1 MSSTSSPLAS
11 AAVKV
16 GVPRKLF
23 HEGATKRKQHDAN
36 LNGEEV
42 DDKENAEHVNLLST
56 TPKRESRLKKL
67 KSSKNL
73 NGRLSPKVGSNSPAR
88 SPAMPLAATQGV
100 PLPPPLCFDEAEE
113 EDEGEQHHRS
123 EDTTTATNAEETLK
137 MLTDIV
143 ARKRGAAGTPSALRP
158 QKKARSLCGAEAAKL
173 IRRRGHDDALE
184 SGSADAAAGV
194 EEAIDCAPPSTLTH
208 QLPRCSVRRA
218 GSHARRAS
226 LDGSAVWMARWQH
239 EQQKQHPVAP
249 RSAMEAEPRGMTAA
263 AHSATLPLVL
273 PLPLWRD
280 ARRNPTPAAA
290 AAAPSSSAASP
301 SQAERRRRRSRSV
314 GDLKQLLAAED
325 ASTTAKAAAQP
336 PKKRERRR
344 KRNSLVR
351 AIDKLISVAGIAGAW
366 SPDSHVATYASSN
379 LLCCCCCCC
388 CCCCALGCAQW
399 RETATLK
406 SRQKWRQWLLR
417 RSTVSRH
424 P

>member
-36 LNGEEV
+36 LNGGEEV
-42 DDKENAEHVNLLST
+42 EEDKENAEHANLLST

-73 NGRLSPKVGSNSPAR
+73 NGRLSPKVGSSSPAR
-88 SPAMPLAATQGV
+88 SPALPLAPTQGV

-113 EDEGEQHHRS
+113 EAEGEQHRS
-123 EDTTTATNAEETLK
+123 ENTTTTTNAEETLK

-184 SGSADAAAGV
+184 SGTADAASGV
-194 EEAIDCAPPSTLTH
+194 DSAEEVIDCAPPSTLTR

-239 EQQKQHPVAP
+239 EQQKQHPVVP
-249 RSAMEAEPRGMTAA
+249 RSALEEPRGMTAA
-263 AHSATLPLVL
+263 AHSATALPLAL

-280 ARRNPTPAAA
+280 ARRTPTP
-290 AAAPSSSAASP
+290 AAPSSSSVKAAASP

-325 ASTTAKAAAQP
+325 ASATAKAAAQP

-366 SPDSHVATYASSN
+366 LPVVA
-379 LLCCCCCCC
+379 
-388 CCCCALGCAQW
+388 
-399 RETATLK
+399 
-406 SRQKWRQWLLR
+406 
-417 RSTVSRH
+417 
-424 P
+424 